1 MSMVSAVSDSGGTDR
16 SDSSQGE
23 AIISHFLRK
32 GSAISPARQVSPGRR
47 THVEQAI
54 SFLFVRHYA
63 SLGHYGRQIT
73 GDSELVEDSIQD
85 LFLTICRSYTRLTS
99 MQCEEAYLR
108 YALRRI
114 ILRELRKQRNR
125 REREKGYMWNT
136 IPDAISGSVLS
147 SNSPWSRTLNTST
160 LMSGIAPAAECAQS
174 LEDECLAVRCEK
186 VKQALGS
193 LSGRQRQAVCLKY
206 YEGLS
211 NEEIACVMQISR
223 QSVCNHLSEAVSS
236 LQKHVLHSRL
246 PR

>member
-1 MSMVSAVSDSGGTDR
+1 MSMVSAVSVSGVSDR
-16 SDSSQGE
+16 SGSSHGE
-23 AIISHFLRK
+23 ATISHFMRK
-32 GSAISPARQVSPGRR
+32 GSATSPSCQASPGRH
-47 THVEQAI
+47 THAEQAV

-73 GDSELVEDSIQD
+73 GNSELVEDSIQD

-99 MQCEEAYLR
+99 MHCEEAYLR

-114 ILRELRKQRNR
+114 ILRALRKQRNR
-125 REREKGYMWNT
+125 REREKGYMWNAM
-136 IPDAISGSVLS
+136 PDAIRGSGLS
-147 SNSPWSRTLNTST
+147 SSNPWNGTMNASS
-160 LMSGIAPAAECAQS
+160 LMSGIAPAAECVQS
-174 LEDECLAVRCEK
+174 LEDECLSVRSEK

-211 NEEIACVMQISR
+211 NEEIACVMRITR
-223 QSVCNHLSEAVSS
+223 QSVCNHLSEAVRS